1 MEKNRFELTL
11 DKILLTASRNNPTQ
25 VISYKGEKQ
34 VTYREFAGMVYSFAR
49 ALLRNGLKKGERVG
63 VMDWDS
69 ITYMV
74 AYYAVPIAGGVIH
87 TVNIRYS
94 PELIYYTM
102 KHADDRF
109 VIIRDEFVPMI
120 QDKVELFDFVSTWI
134 ITSDSEK
141 PAFTLEGSL
150 NAEEMMKYDGREQLP
165 DIQENETATTFYT
178 SGTTGLPKG
187 VSFTHRQ
194 ITLHTMVLSSILSD
208 DPFNLKSSDV
218 LMPMVPMF
226 HVHSWGVPFSTLM
239 RGIKYVLPGRYD
251 FNAVPGIIRKEKVSM
266 MLMVPSILYMIIS
279 NPEGA
284 RAMRENNVKVAV
296 GGGGISE
303 GLAARAKKEGIMV
316 AAAYGLSETAPLLSI
331 STYTSEAKKLPENEL
346 EKLRV
351 FYTTPAPLVE
361 LKVIGK
367 DGKEV
372 PRDST
377 SIGEIV
383 VRAPWLT
390 SGYTNDP
397 EGTERLW
404 KDGWMHTGDLAV
416 INSIGYIK
424 IVDREKDAV
433 KSGGE
438 FIPTL
443 ILEDAISTFPGV
455 AEVAVIGKKDEKW
468 GERPVAFVSGLSEI
482 DQSKMREHLMGYVA
496 SGRISKFWIPDEFRT
511 VKEFVKTSTGKI
523 DKKALREILEQ

>member
-1 MEKNRFELTL
+1 MEDNRFELTL
-11 DKILLTASRNNPTQ
+11 DKILITATRNSPSQ
-25 VISYKGEKQ
+25 VISYRGEKH
-34 VTYREFAGMVYSFAR
+34 VTYREFSQMVYSFAR
-49 ALLRNGLKKGERVG
+49 ALLKNGLKKGEKVG

-74 AYYAVPIAGGVIH
+74 AYYAVPIAGGIIH

-120 QDKVELFDFVSTWI
+120 QDKVELFDFVSKWI
-134 ITSDSEK
+134 ITSDKEEVSNRM
-141 PAFTLEGSL
+141 EGSL
-150 NAEEMMKYDGREQLP
+150 SAEEMMKYNGKEELP
-165 DIQENETATTFYT
+165 DLNEDDTATTFYT

-194 ITLHTMVLSSILSD
+194 IMLHTMVLSSILSD
-208 DPFNLKSSDV
+208 EPFDLKSSDV

-239 RGIKYVLPGRYD
+239 RGMKYVLPGRYD
-251 FNAVPGIIRKEKVSM
+251 FNAIPDIIRKEKVTM
-266 MLMVPSILYMIIS
+266 TLMVPSILYMILS

-284 RAMRENNVKVAV
+284 RAMRENHVKVAV

-316 AAAYGLSETAPLLSI
+316 AAAYGMSETAPLLSI
-331 STYTSEAKKLPENEL
+331 STYTNEAKKLPEEEL
-346 EKLRV
+346 DKIRT

-361 LKVIGK
+361 MKVVGE

-372 PRDST
+372 PWDSS

-416 INSIGYIK
+416 VNSTGYIK

-468 GERPVAFVSGLSEI
+468 GERPVAFISGLTEI
-482 DQSKMREHLMGYVA
+482 DETKMREHLMSYVN

-511 VKEFVKTSTGKI
+511 VKEFEKTSTGKI
-523 DKKALREILEQ
+523 DKKALREMIQN